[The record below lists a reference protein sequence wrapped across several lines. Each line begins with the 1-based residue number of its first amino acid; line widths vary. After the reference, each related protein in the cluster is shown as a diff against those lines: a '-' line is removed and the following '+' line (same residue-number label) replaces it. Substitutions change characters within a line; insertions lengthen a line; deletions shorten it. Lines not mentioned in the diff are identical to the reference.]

1 MPARDVYH
9 HAVKAALIADGWMIT
24 AEDYTI
30 PVGLQR
36 VYIDLQAERE
46 LITAQQGNQKT
57 AVEVKS
63 FIGASTVKDLRDAI
77 GQYIMYRSVLSRLD
91 PERVPYLA
99 IDSETAQ
106 TTFAEPLA
114 EYLVTDQQVLLII
127 VDIAA
132 ERIVAWRISPTTAP
146 SSSD

>member
-1 MPARDVYH
+1 MPARDIYH
-9 HAVKAALIADGWMIT
+9 DAVKAALIAEGWTIT

-36 VYIDLQAERE
+36 VYIDLQAERG
-46 LITAQQGNQKT
+46 LITAQQGSEKI

-63 FIGASTVKDLRDAI
+63 FIGVSAVKDLRDAI
-77 GQYIMYRSVLSRLD
+77 GQYAMYRSVLSRLD

-106 TTFAEPLA
+106 TTFSEPLA
-114 EYLVTDQQVLLII
+114 QYLVTDEQVLLVI
-127 VDIAA
+127 VDVQA
-132 ERIVAWRISPTTAP
+132 ERIVEWRR
-146 SSSD
+146 

>member
-1 MPARDVYH
+1 MPARDIYH
-9 HAVKAALIADGWMIT
+9 NAVKAALIADGWTIT

-30 PVGLQR
+30 LVGLQR

-46 LITAQQGNQKT
+46 LIIAQQGNERI

-63 FIGASTVKDLRDAI
+63 FIGVSTVKDLRDAI
-77 GQYIMYRSVLSRLD
+77 GQYLMYRSVLDRLD

-114 EYLVTDQQVLLII
+114 EYMVTDHQVLLLI
-127 VDIAA
+127 VDIAT
-132 ERIVAWRISPTTAP
+132 ERIVEWRR
-146 SSSD
+146 

>member
-1 MPARDVYH
+1 MPARDRYH
-9 HAVKAALIADGWMIT
+9 NAVKIALIADGWTIT

-36 VYIDLQAERE
+36 VYIDLQAERT
-46 LITAQQGNQKT
+46 LITAHQGHTKI

-63 FIGASTVKDLRDAI
+63 FIGSSVVKDLRDAI
-77 GQYIMYRSVLSRLD
+77 GQYLMYRSVLSRLE

-99 IDSETAQ
+99 IDTETAQ

-114 EYLVTDQQVLLII
+114 QYLVTDHQILLLII
-127 VDIAA
+127 DIAA
-132 ERIVAWRISPTTAP
+132 ERIVEWRS
-146 SSSD
+146 